1 MENQSLP
8 QRSSPHGITL
18 IPSVRAIRI
27 AEKLLDINLLI
38 NYKMEGEEIM
48 TWAMELDRLM
58 SFDEL
63 EKLPFILDAFK
74 TQQLPYE
81 HHLGIRNF
89 FKVLPCVVKTENGF
103 KILKGI
109 W

>member
-1 MENQSLP
+1 
-8 QRSSPHGITL
+8 
-18 IPSVRAIRI
+18 
-27 AEKLLDINLLI
+27 
-38 NYKMEGEEIM
+38 MEGEEIM

-74 TQQLPYE
+74 RQDLPYE
-81 HHLGIRNF
+81 HSQGIRNF
-89 FKVLPCVVKTENGF
+89 FKVLPYVIKTETGF
-103 KILKGI
+103 RILRGI